1 MREGKRKTKTYI
13 YTGFGQQ
20 LSENQINMILE
31 APNRE
36 QEGHKPIL
44 FCPGQIMLES
54 FSLLRTF

>member
-1 MREGKRKTKTYI
+1 MKGKEKQTTYI

-20 LSENQINMILE
+20 LSVNQINMILE
-31 APNRE
+31 SPNRE
-36 QEGHKPIL
+36 REGRKLTL

>member
-36 QEGHKPIL
+36 REGHKPTL

-54 FSLLRTF
+54 LSLLRTF